1 MPVLSDN
8 MHIYN
13 INDPNNI
20 SISKS
25 SNKVIRT
32 KTNINSQLSVI
43 KSDNTLNKS
52 DPPGVKEINKEII
65 ETFYEVRNILFNE
78 NINIKKFLILNPLK
92 LLHTNYNISIGNTI
106 SYLNEIM
113 SVTYVNIDT
122 IIKNFDEDLSQLD
135 LEINSNKLEHYI
147 VDKEEMSNQYNNND
161 NFIYDYLKIIKNL
174 DKFEDKIYSIRILKH
189 IYNIFGYDLNKVPNC
204 YIVYLKDIL
213 HRNITK
219 YINNNVL
226 Y

>member
-1 MPVLSDN
+1 MLILQNVFIEIPVLSD

-65 ETFYEVRNILFNE
+65 ETFYEVGNILFNE
-78 NINIKKFLILNPLK
+78 NINIKKFLILNQLK
-92 LLHTNYNISIGNTI
+92 LLHTNYNINW
-106 SYLNEIM
+106 
-113 SVTYVNIDT
+113 
-122 IIKNFDEDLSQLD
+122 
-135 LEINSNKLEHYI
+135 
-147 VDKEEMSNQYNNND
+147 
-161 NFIYDYLKIIKNL
+161 
-174 DKFEDKIYSIRILKH
+174 
-189 IYNIFGYDLNKVPNC
+189 
-204 YIVYLKDIL
+204 
-213 HRNITK
+213 
-219 YINNNVL
+219 
-226 Y
+226 

>member
-1 MPVLSDN
+1 EDENEINYKIEHVNILGNTSFIEMPVLSDN

-32 KTNINSQLSVI
+32 KTSINSQLSVI

-113 SVTYVNIDT
+113 NVTYVNIDT

-135 LEINSNKLEHYI
+135 LEVNSNKLEHYI
-147 VDKEEMSNQYNNND
+147 V
-161 NFIYDYLKIIKNL
+161 
-174 DKFEDKIYSIRILKH
+174 
-189 IYNIFGYDLNKVPNC
+189 
-204 YIVYLKDIL
+204 
-213 HRNITK
+213 
-219 YINNNVL
+219 
-226 Y
+226 